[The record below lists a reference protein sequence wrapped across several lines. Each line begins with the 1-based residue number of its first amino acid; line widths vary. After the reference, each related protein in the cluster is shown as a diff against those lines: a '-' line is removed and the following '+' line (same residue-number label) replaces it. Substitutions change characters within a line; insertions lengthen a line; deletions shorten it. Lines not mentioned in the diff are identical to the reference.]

1 MSNTVE
7 TKSFTLQRV
16 LHGLFFEL
24 IRVAIGTQASLSRL
38 PLANEWDDLFAMARK
53 QSLVGIC
60 FVGLKHLGAD
70 PDPSTSSGQVQEEEE
85 LYARIGLSEETFFT
99 WAGLAAKISV
109 QNEQLSELLPR
120 VSRFLKE
127 KGHRTIFMKGQVCG
141 SRYPDPWFRQCGDI
155 AQREYQWSIIA
166 KRYEG
171 LY

>member
-1 MSNTVE
+1 MM
-7 TKSFTLQRV
+7 QD
-16 LHGLFFEL
+16 LFFEL

-38 PLANEWDDLFAMARK
+38 PSANEWDDLFAMARK

-70 PDPSTSSGQVQEEEE
+70 PDEG
-85 LYARIGLSEETFFT
+85 YARIGMSEDTYFT

-127 KGHRTIFMKGQVCG
+127 NGHRTIFMKGQVCG

-171 LY
+171 LYYD